1 VVACGEDANLAPILK
16 KLHRRVVTYSLEP
29 GTDICARQ
37 LELSW
42 LRSSYD
48 CYEQGNCLGRI
59 ELSVPGRH
67 NVLNSLAAVAV
78 GRYLVKLPFESIQ
91 RSLAAFR
98 GVERRLQWKG
108 EKGGVWVV
116 DDYGHHPEEIRVT
129 LEACRVGGRRT
140 VVVFQPHRYTRT
152 QHLMEEMGR
161 CFADAD
167 SLYLMDIY
175 PAGEDPIAG
184 VTSERLANEILRHR
198 PVRYVADREELL
210 AVLKKETK
218 AGDLLLTLGAG
229 NVWKIGEAFLESD
242 PD

>member
-1 VVACGEDANLAPILK
+1 
-16 KLHRRVVTYSLEP
+16 
-29 GTDICARQ
+29 
-37 LELSW
+37 
-42 LRSSYD
+42 
-48 CYEQGNCLGRI
+48 
-59 ELSVPGRH
+59 
-67 NVLNSLAAVAV
+67 V
-78 GRYLVKLPFESIQ
+78 GRYLVKLPFETIQ

-108 EKGGVWVV
+108 EKGGVWVI

-140 VVVFQPHRYTRT
+140 VVVFQPHRYSRT
-152 QHLMEEMGR
+152 QYLMEEISR

-184 VTSERLANEILRHR
+184 ITSERLAKEIRRHR
-198 PVRYVADREELL
+198 PVRYIADREELL
-210 AVLKKETK
+210 AALNKETK